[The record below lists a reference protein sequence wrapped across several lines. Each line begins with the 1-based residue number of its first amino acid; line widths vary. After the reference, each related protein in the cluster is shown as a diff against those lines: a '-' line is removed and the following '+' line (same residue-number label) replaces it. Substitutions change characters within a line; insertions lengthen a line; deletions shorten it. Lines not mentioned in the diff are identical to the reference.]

1 MKNINIISWNVNG
14 LKSIDKKK
22 AMSWLHEMN
31 IDFLFLQE
39 TKLSEQNYNFQD
51 LFQKKF
57 DFYTNNISKYSK
69 GFSGTMSCSK
79 YNPETK
85 SFCFNIDKNQD
96 GRIIEFRFKKLIL
109 LNVYFP
115 NGKLNKHKLVEK
127 LNFYKNPPQKSELCG
142 GCIQNAIFIRTVMS
156 CFGTSYSCSARF
168 RASSI

>member
-57 DFYTNNISKYSK
+57 DFYTNNI
-69 GFSGTMSCSK
+69 
-79 YNPETK
+79 
-85 SFCFNIDKNQD
+85 
-96 GRIIEFRFKKLIL
+96 L
-109 LNVYFP
+109 L
-115 NGKLNKHKLVEK
+115 
-127 LNFYKNPPQKSELCG
+127 PQ
-142 GCIQNAIFIRTVMS
+142 
-156 CFGTSYSCSARF
+156 
-168 RASSI
+168 